1 MWDKL
6 TVGQFISLYDI
17 ETNSNLNIIE
27 KQQKMLSIVEGNDEE
42 FYDDFKYK
50 DLIHTYGE
58 KLAFFD
64 DIPETKPVDY
74 LQVGDNRYKFCY
86 ELQEITAGQ
95 YIDILSF
102 SGEIMQINKIAA
114 CFFLPM
120 QGDKYQG
127 YGVVPHDVIAD
138 DLLEANF
145 LEVYSCMLFFCQL
158 FSELI
163 SNTIIYSMLNQDL
176 AEKVVDLWKGGG
188 GYLALSRWQT
198 SKISQSM
205 QPMISG

>member
-6 TVGQFISLYDI
+6 TVGQFITLYDI
-17 ETNSNLNIIE
+17 EASQNLNIIE
-27 KQQKMLSIVEGNDEE
+27 KQQKMLAVIEGKNERE
-42 FYDDFKYK
+42 YDDYKYRE
-50 DLIHTYGE
+50 LIQEYGE
-58 KLAFFD
+58 KLSFFNN
-64 DIPETKPVDY
+64 IPESKPVDF

-120 QGDKYQG
+120 EGDKYKA
-127 YGVVPHDVIAD
+127 YGVVPHDVVAD

-145 LEVYSCMLFFCQL
+145 LQVYGCMLFFCQL
-158 FSELI
+158 FNELI
-163 SNTIIYSMLNQDL
+163 SSTITYSIQNKDL
-176 AEKVVDLWKGGG
+176 AEKAVRLWKGGVG
-188 GYLALSRWQT
+188 STAQNKWQT
-198 SKISQSM
+198 STT
-205 QPMISG
+205 

>member
-17 ETNSNLNIIE
+17 EANSNLNIIE
-27 KQQKMLSIVEGNDEE
+27 KQQKMLAIVEGKDEE
-42 FYDDFKYK
+42 YYDDFKYR
-50 DLIHTYGE
+50 DLMHEYAE
-58 KLAFFD
+58 KLSFFD
-64 DIPETKPVDY
+64 NIPDTKPVDY
-74 LQVGDNRYKFCY
+74 LQVGDNRYKFCF
-86 ELQEITAGQ
+86 ELHEITAGQ
-95 YIDILSF
+95 YIDILAF

-127 YGVVPHDVIAD
+127 YGVVPHDMVAD
-138 DLLEANF
+138 DLLGAKF
-145 LEVYSCMLFFCQL
+145 IEVYSCMLFFCQL

-163 SNTIIYSMLNQDL
+163 ATTITFSMENKKMAQNL
-176 AEKVVDLWKGGG
+176 VDLWEGGG
-188 GYLALSRWQT
+188 GYLALSRSQT

-205 QPMISG
+205 QPMN